1 MNKNISLIFLSLS
14 LVQRLTEEFQANAR
28 VLDEMK
34 KQVDTYKMGGKIE
47 AANRY
52 QDQINLLQDRFLH
65 CQEKLEK
72 FTSPQ
77 AIFENKLS
85 RAIADLRNVERSCCV
100 LDIASAGSQNVHD
113 QYQHCLKLY
122 RTLSEVKPEIES
134 IIKSGRQLCN
144 DTATTKEP
152 KKLNARI
159 DTLKHLYNTL
169 GDTVTT
175 SKNGLEKIIRLLT
188 QFNQSIEIVVKWIG
202 KAKHERM
209 ENNNHEIDVETVN
222 EIEAELR
229 KCHQVFDEY
238 KSMVDAVY
246 LADISDR
253 LELIDREFN
262 EFLNLD
268 TDKKALNDM
277 LQTLK
282 NVDQVSIEALRSM
295 EENLKKLKPGSEEV
309 QKLHDQVKKIVT
321 VS

>member
-1 MNKNISLIFLSLS
+1 
-14 LVQRLTEEFQANAR
+14 
-28 VLDEMK
+28 
-34 KQVDTYKMGGKIE
+34 
-47 AANRY
+47 
-52 QDQINLLQDRFLH
+52 
-65 CQEKLEK
+65 
-72 FTSPQ
+72 
-77 AIFENKLS
+77 
-85 RAIADLRNVERSCCV
+85 
-100 LDIASAGSQNVHD
+100 VHD

-122 RTLSEVKPEIES
+122 RTLSEVKPEIET
-134 IIKSGRQLCN
+134 IIKSGRQICQ
-144 DTATTKEP
+144 DTSTKEP

-159 DTLKHLYNTL
+159 DTLKHLYNLL

-202 KAKHERM
+202 KTKHDRL
-209 ENNNHEIDVETVN
+209 ENNNLEIDVEMVN

-238 KSMVDAVY
+238 KAMVDAVY

-268 TDKKALNDM
+268 ADKKALSDM
-277 LQTLK
+277 LQTLH
-282 NVDQVSIEALRSM
+282 NVDQVSIETLHSM
-295 EENLKKLKPGSEEV
+295 EESLKKLTPGSEEV

-321 VS
+321 VSEFFPS

>member
-1 MNKNISLIFLSLS
+1 
-14 LVQRLTEEFQANAR
+14 
-28 VLDEMK
+28 MK
-34 KQVDTYKMGGKIE
+34 KQVETYKAHGKIE

-52 QDQINLLQDRFLH
+52 QDQINLLQDRFIH

-77 AIFENKLS
+77 AIFENKLT

-122 RTLSEVKPEIES
+122 RTLSEVKPEIEG
-134 IIKSGRQLCN
+134 IIKSGRHICS
-144 DTATTKEP
+144 DPSTKDA
-152 KKLNARI
+152 KKLNSRI
-159 DTLKHLYNTL
+159 DTLKHLYNSL

-175 SKNGLEKIIRLLT
+175 AKNGLEKIIRLLT

-202 KAKHERM
+202 KNKHDRLD
-209 ENNNHEIDVETVN
+209 NNNHEIDVVAVN
-222 EIEAELR
+222 EFEAELR

-238 KSMVDAVY
+238 KTMVDPAY

-253 LELIDREFN
+253 LSLIDREFN
-262 EFLNLD
+262 EFMNLD
-268 TDKKALNDM
+268 ADKKTLNDM

-282 NVDQVSIEALRSM
+282 NVDQVSLEALQSM
-295 EENLKKLKPGSEEV
+295 DANLSKITPGSEEV
-309 QKLHDQVKKIVT
+309 QQLYEQVKKIVM
-321 VS
+321 VSFKQIFFNYFKLLFCLDVAC